1 MCSGRVSIEVK
12 VNEGIGIGRWS
23 VRTGGNRQ
31 SFAELFRQR
40 RPEFDRGT
48 RDRVP
53 KDEPGRMQKV
63 PARRKSDQLASP
75 STAVGVV
82 ADDRMSDRR
91 QVHPDLMCASRMEM
105 RPQQVD
111 GIEARKPSQICPS
124 RPTSIDDCH
133 ACSVSWISRYGP
145 VDREAILSQV
155 SP

>member
-12 VNEGIGIGRWS
+12 MDQGIGVERWS
-23 VRTGGNRQ
+23 VGTGGNRQ
-31 SFAELFRQR
+31 SLAKLFRQR
-40 RPEFDRGT
+40 RPEIDRGI
-48 RDRVP
+48 RNRMP

-63 PARRKSDQLASP
+63 PARWKSDQLASS

-82 ADDRMSDRR
+82 ADDRMADRR

-133 ACSVSWISRYGP
+133 ARSVSRISRY
-145 VDREAILSQV
+145 
-155 SP
+155 